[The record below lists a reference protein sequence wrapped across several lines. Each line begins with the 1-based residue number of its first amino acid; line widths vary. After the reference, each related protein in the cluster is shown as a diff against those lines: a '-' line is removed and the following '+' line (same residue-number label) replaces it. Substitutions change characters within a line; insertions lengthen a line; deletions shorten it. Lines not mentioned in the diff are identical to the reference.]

1 MGARGA
7 ELIGAAYSAW
17 RDEFRAITRRA
28 PRRFS
33 SREWAGALSDQVE
46 RMALYK
52 GVLDTCIAGLGGLLG
67 ESLRDREVWSAM
79 KTAFAAGLGVQAD
92 PALAETFFNSATRR
106 IFSTVGVDPSI
117 EFVSTDVQPPRPAA
131 SFPVVARYESSR
143 GKTAAAVLRI
153 LEAIPFPCGWED
165 LAGDAEAAAR
175 ALDRVTAAAWGTPG
189 FDEAELLRPVFFR
202 SKGAYVVGRMRK
214 GERTLPLAFALRN
227 PGKVVVDAVLADE
240 DEVSVL
246 FSFTRSY
253 FKVDADSAEGIV
265 GFLRQV
271 MPKKPLGELYNAV
284 GHEKHGKTELYRDVL
299 RHLARSDDRFV
310 LAAGEKGMVMAVF
323 TLPGLDVVFKVIRDT
338 FPPPKTTTREKVM
351 ESYRFVRR
359 HGRAGRM
366 VDAQDF
372 EHLEFGRE
380 RFAPACLEDLTATAA
395 ETVAVRG
402 ERVEVRHLF
411 TERRVVPLNLHLAS
425 APEAEQRRA
434 ALDFGQCLKDL
445 VATNVFP
452 GDLLLKNFGV
462 TRHGRVVFYDYDEIS
477 PLTEIVFRDLPS
489 AGDDDEEDGYDDWA
503 HGGGSEPSFFVGEKD
518 VFPEEFGTFL
528 GLRGAAR
535 EAFLSAHAD
544 LLTASWWR
552 GIQQRVREREI
563 VDIYPYPDSA
573 RLKRPS

>member
-1 MGARGA
+1 MGDRGA
-7 ELIGAAYSAW
+7 ELIGAAYAAW

-28 PRRFS
+28 RFRFS
-33 SREWAGALSDQVE
+33 SRDWPGALSDQVE
-46 RMALYK
+46 RLALYRA
-52 GVLDTCIAGLGGLLG
+52 VLDTCIAGLDGLLG
-67 ESLRDREVWSAM
+67 ERLRDREVWAAM
-79 KTAFAAGLGVQAD
+79 KTAFAAGLARQAD
-92 PALAETFFNSATRR
+92 PDLAETFFNSATRR
-106 IFSTVGVDPSI
+106 IFSTVGVDSSI
-117 EFVSTDVQPPRPAA
+117 EFVSMDAPPPKPAA
-131 SFPVVARYESSR
+131 AFPVVDLYEGGTGRTSR
-143 GKTAAAVLRI
+143 TVLRI
-153 LEAIPFPCGWED
+153 LESISFPCGWED
-165 LAGDAEAAAR
+165 LEGDAVAAAR
-175 ALDRVTAAAWGTPG
+175 VVDRAVAAAWGGPG
-189 FDEAELLRPVFFR
+189 FDSAEVLRPVFYR
-202 SKGAYVVGRMRK
+202 SKGAYVVGRLRK
-214 GERTLPLAFALRN
+214 GTRTIPLVFALRN
-227 PGKVVVDAVLADE
+227 PGKVVVDAVLTDE
-240 DEVSVL
+240 DDVSIV

-265 GFLRQV
+265 GFLREV
-271 MPKKPLGELYNAV
+271 MPRKPLGELYNAV

-351 ESYRFVRR
+351 ASYRLVRR

-366 VDAQDF
+366 VDAQEF
-372 EHLEFGRE
+372 EHLEFDRE
-380 RFAPACLEDLTATAA
+380 RFDPECLADLTGTAA
-395 ETVAVRG
+395 ETVTVEG
-402 ERVEVRHLF
+402 GRVEVRHLF
-411 TERRVVPLNLHLAS
+411 TERRVVPLNLHLAC

-477 PLTEIVFRDLPS
+477 PLTDIVFRDLPS
-489 AGDDDEEDGYDDWA
+489 SGDDDDDDGW
-503 HGGGSEPSFFVGEKD
+503 GGGSEPSFFVGEHD

-528 GLRGAAR
+528 GMRGAAR

-552 GIQQRVREREI
+552 GLQQRVRAGEI
-563 VDIYPYPDSA
+563 VDIYPYPDA
-573 RLKRPS
+573 VRIRRPAGPS